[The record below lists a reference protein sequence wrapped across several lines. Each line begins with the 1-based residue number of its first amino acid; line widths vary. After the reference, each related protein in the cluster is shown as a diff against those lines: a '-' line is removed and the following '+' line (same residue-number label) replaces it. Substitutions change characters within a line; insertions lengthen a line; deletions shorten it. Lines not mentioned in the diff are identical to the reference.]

1 MRDVSCHS
9 DGALATE
16 ESGFKKNLSPNLKNP
31 SPSPSPEY
39 RGGGFGIPR
48 SASLPQDDL
57 LFRALLTILLLLV
70 GWNAAFAQDDDDSD
84 SERSRY
90 NYPQDRITVPSWRF
104 AHGPHVRAAFRD
116 VVASVRPSVVEV
128 LVDGSKVGLGGVVG
142 ENGFVLTKA
151 SSLIG
156 KVSCRLSDGR
166 ELPATIKGA
175 DREFDLAVLK
185 IAADD
190 LPPLEISE
198 STVPIVGSW
207 LATVGMDSYPAAIG
221 VVSVE
226 PREIPHQAGIL
237 GVQLGESN
245 NEARIVRVFP
255 ASAAAK
261 AGLLVNDVILE
272 IEGAKT
278 PTREALVKRVQEF
291 SPGDT
296 VQILIKRGEEEI
308 KLSAI
313 LMGRFP
319 GLRPSRSEF
328 QNLLGSGLSERRFG
342 FAKAF
347 QHDTVFEPT
356 DVGGPVVNLD
366 GKVVG
371 FNIARSGRTESYA
384 IATDSLAKI
393 VKALV
398 PKSDIV
404 TESDTASEVPLV
416 PRVPVTVP

>member
-1 MRDVSCHS
+1 M
-9 DGALATE
+9 
-16 ESGFKKNLSPNLKNP
+16 K
-31 SPSPSPEY
+31 
-39 RGGGFGIPR
+39 
-48 SASLPQDDL
+48 LP
-57 LFRALLTILLLLV
+57 LLV
-70 GWNAAFAQDDDDSD
+70 ATIFLGLLPIRAFAQEDDDS
-84 SERSRY
+84 ERPRY

-128 LVDGSKVGLGGVVG
+128 FVDGRKVGLGGVVG
-142 ENGFVLTKA
+142 ENGFILTKA
-151 SSLIG
+151 SALTG
-156 KVSCRLSDGR
+156 TVSCRLADSR
-166 ELPATIKGA
+166 ELSATIKGA

-185 IAADD
+185 VAADD
-190 LPPLEISE
+190 LPALEISE
-198 STVPIVGSW
+198 STMPIVGSW
-207 LATVGMDSYPAAIG
+207 LATVGMDSYPAAVG

-237 GVQLGESN
+237 GVQLAESN
-245 NEARIVRVFP
+245 DEARIVRVFP

-272 IEGAKT
+272 IEGGKT

-296 VQILIKRGEEEI
+296 VQILAKRGDEEV

-319 GLRPSRSEF
+319 GLRPSRNEF

-342 FAKAF
+342 FASAF
-347 QHDTVFEPT
+347 QHDTVIEPT

-371 FNIARSGRTESYA
+371 FNIARSGRTETYA
-384 IATDSLAKI
+384 IAADSLAKV
-393 VKALV
+393 VKTLMPEPDLV
-398 PKSDIV
+398 P
-404 TESDTASEVPLV
+404 ESDTASEVPLV

>member
-1 MRDVSCHS
+1 MMSIISCHS
-9 DGALATE
+9 ERALATE
-16 ESGFKKNLSPNLKNP
+16 ESGFNLSRSSICGDSANQIL
-31 SPSPSPEY
+31 
-39 RGGGFGIPR
+39 R
-48 SASLPQDDL
+48 SASLSQDDL
-57 LFRALLTILLLLV
+57 SFRALLAILLLLF
-70 GWNAAFAQDDDDSD
+70 GGNATFAQENDE
-84 SERSRY
+84 SESPRY

-128 LVDGSKVGLGGVVG
+128 LVDGRKVGLGGVVG
-142 ENGFVLTKA
+142 EDGYILTKA
-151 SSLIG
+151 SALTG
-156 KVSCRLSDGR
+156 TVSCRLADSR
-166 ELPATIKGA
+166 ELAATIKGA

-185 IAADD
+185 VAADD
-190 LPPLEISE
+190 LPVLEISE
-198 STVPIVGSW
+198 STMPVVGSW
-207 LATVGMDSYPAAIG
+207 LATVGMDSYPAAVG

-237 GVQLGESN
+237 GVQLAESN

-272 IEGAKT
+272 IEGGKT
-278 PTREALVKRVQEF
+278 PTRESLVKRVQEF

-296 VQILIKRGEEEI
+296 VQILAKRGDEEV

-319 GLRPSRSEF
+319 GLRPSRNEF

-342 FAKAF
+342 FASAF
-347 QHDTVFEPT
+347 QHDTVIEPT

-371 FNIARSGRTESYA
+371 FNIARSGRTETYA
-384 IATDSLAKI
+384 IAADSLAKI
-393 VKALV
+393 IKALV
-398 PKSDIV
+398 PE
-404 TESDTASEVPLV
+404 TEVPLV

>member
-1 MRDVSCHS
+1 MRHILPFVI
-9 DGALATE
+9 ALV
-16 ESGFKKNLSPNLKNP
+16 
-31 SPSPSPEY
+31 
-39 RGGGFGIPR
+39 
-48 SASLPQDDL
+48 
-57 LFRALLTILLLLV
+57 ALLPIRS
-70 GWNAAFAQDDDDSD
+70 FAQDEGDEDSG
-84 SERSRY
+84 RSRY

-116 VVASVRPSVVEV
+116 VVASARPSVVEV

-142 ENGFVLTKA
+142 RDGFVLTKA

-156 KVSCRLSDGR
+156 KVSCRLADGR

-185 IAADD
+185 VAADD

-198 STVPIVGSW
+198 STMPIVGSW

-237 GVQLGESN
+237 GVRLAETN
-245 NEARIVRVFP
+245 PEARIVQVFA

-272 IEGAKT
+272 IEGGKT

-296 VQILIKRGEEEI
+296 VQILAKRGDEEL

-398 PKSDIV
+398 PESETASESGSV
-404 TESDTASEVPLV
+404 SESDRATEVPLV

>member
-1 MRDVSCHS
+1 MRSV
-9 DGALATE
+9 
-16 ESGFKKNLSPNLKNP
+16 
-31 SPSPSPEY
+31 
-39 RGGGFGIPR
+39 
-48 SASLPQDDL
+48 LPL
-57 LFRALLTILLLLV
+57 VFALLTLLPLESL
-70 GWNAAFAQDDDDSD
+70 AQNGQF
-84 SERSRY
+84 EWPPT
-90 NYPQDRITVPSWRF
+90 NYPRYSVTVPSWRF

-116 VVASVRPSVVEV
+116 VVANARPSVVEV

-142 ENGFVLTKA
+142 ENGFILTKA

-156 KVSCRLSDGR
+156 SVSCRLADGR

-175 DREFDLAVLK
+175 DREFDLAVLE

-190 LPPLEISE
+190 LPALEISD
-198 STVPIVGSW
+198 STIPIVGSW
-207 LATVGMDSYPAAIG
+207 LATVGMDSYPAAVG

-237 GVQLGESN
+237 GVQMDQN
-245 NEARIVRVFP
+245 NDKARILGVFP

-272 IEGAKT
+272 IEGGKT
-278 PTREALVKRVQEF
+278 PTSEALQKRVREF

-296 VQILIKRGEEEI
+296 VQILVKRGDEEL
-308 KLSAI
+308 KLSAV

-371 FNIARSGRTESYA
+371 INIARSGRTESYA
-384 IATDSLAKI
+384 IATDSLVKI

-398 PKSDIV
+398 PKSKV
-404 TESDTASEVPLV
+404 PQSDTATKVPLV

>member
-1 MRDVSCHS
+1 MRAQPRHS
-9 DGALATE
+9 DGAGTAAQRWSATE
-16 ESGFKKNLSPNLKNP
+16 ESGFYLSSFSICEDSANK
-31 SPSPSPEY
+31 
-39 RGGGFGIPR
+39 IPW
-48 SASLPQDDL
+48 SAGLPQDDL
-57 LFRALLTILLLLV
+57 LFRVLLTIFLLLF
-70 GWNAAFAQDDDDSD
+70 GGSAAFAQDEDDSD
-84 SERSRY
+84 SGRSRY

-116 VVASVRPSVVEV
+116 VVANVRPSVVEV

-142 ENGFVLTKA
+142 ENGHILTKA
-151 SSLIG
+151 STLTGS
-156 KVSCRLSDGR
+156 VSCRLADGR
-166 ELPATIKGA
+166 ELAAKIKGA
-175 DREFDLAVLK
+175 DREFDLAVLE
-185 IAADD
+185 IDADD
-190 LPPLEISE
+190 LPALEISE
-198 STVPIVGSW
+198 STMPIVGSW

-237 GVQLGESN
+237 GVQLAESN
-245 NEARIVRVFP
+245 AEARIVRVFP

-261 AGLLVNDVILE
+261 AGILVNDVILE
-272 IEGAKT
+272 IEGGKT

-296 VQILIKRGEEEI
+296 VQVLVKRGDDEL

-347 QHDTVFEPT
+347 QHDTVFEPS

-384 IATDSLAKI
+384 IAADSLAKI

-398 PKSDIV
+398 PKSDMA
-404 TESDTASEVPLV
+404 EPNTASEVPLV

>member
-1 MRDVSCHS
+1 MKHILTFVV
-9 DGALATE
+9 
-16 ESGFKKNLSPNLKNP
+16 
-31 SPSPSPEY
+31 
-39 RGGGFGIPR
+39 
-48 SASLPQDDL
+48 
-57 LFRALLTILLLLV
+57 ALLTLLPTQI
-70 GWNAAFAQDDDDSD
+70 FAQDEDDSD
-84 SERSRY
+84 SGRSRY

-116 VVASVRPSVVEV
+116 VVAGARPSVVEV
-128 LVDGSKVGLGGVVG
+128 LVDGSKVGLGGVAG
-142 ENGFVLTKA
+142 EDGFVLTKA

-156 KVSCRLSDGR
+156 KVSCRLADGR

-198 STVPIVGSW
+198 STMPIVGSW

-296 VQILIKRGEEEI
+296 VQILAKRDEEEV
-308 KLSAI
+308 KLAAI

-398 PKSDIV
+398 P
-404 TESDTASEVPLV
+404 ESETVSEAPLV

>member
-1 MRDVSCHS
+1 MKSFLPIVI
-9 DGALATE
+9 AVLAM
-16 ESGFKKNLSPNLKNP
+16 
-31 SPSPSPEY
+31 
-39 RGGGFGIPR
+39 
-48 SASLPQDDL
+48 LPV
-57 LFRALLTILLLLV
+57 R
-70 GWNAAFAQDDDDSD
+70 AFAQEDDE
-84 SERSRY
+84 SERPRH

-128 LVDGSKVGLGGVVG
+128 LVDGHKVGLGGVVG
-142 ENGFVLTKA
+142 EDGFILTKA
-151 SSLIG
+151 SALTG
-156 KVSCRLSDGR
+156 AVSCRLADSR
-166 ELPATIKGA
+166 ELAATIIGA

-185 IAADD
+185 VAADD
-190 LPPLEISE
+190 LPALEISE
-198 STVPIVGSW
+198 STMPIVGSW
-207 LATVGMDSYPAAIG
+207 LATVGMDSYPAAVG

-237 GVQLGESN
+237 GVQLAESN
-245 NEARIVRVFP
+245 DEARIVRVFP

-272 IEGAKT
+272 IEGGKT
-278 PTREALVKRVQEF
+278 PTRESLVKRVQEF

-296 VQILIKRGEEEI
+296 VQILAKRGDEEV

-313 LMGRFP
+313 LMGGFP
-319 GLRPSRSEF
+319 GLQPSRNEF

-342 FAKAF
+342 FASAF
-347 QHDTVFEPT
+347 QHDTVIEPT

-371 FNIARSGRTESYA
+371 FNIARSGRTETYA
-384 IATDSLAKI
+384 IAADSLAKI
-393 VKALV
+393 IKALV
-398 PKSDIV
+398 PETDLVPESGSV
-404 TESDTASEVPLV
+404 SESDRASQVPLV